1 MLNELRERGSLR
13 SLLQR
18 PEVTGGEGGE
28 NARHRLAI
36 TIFHLFYQREN
47 GCGLMQQG
55 DYVLFFKSY
64 QMLCLSELYNRSP
77 SRFPCIS

>member
-28 NARHRLAI
+28 NAQHRLAI

-55 DYVLFFKSY
+55 DYVLFF
-64 QMLCLSELYNRSP
+64 LSPIGCSVCQNYI
-77 SRFPCIS
+77 ISLLLVFLV